1 MTQIVSSISGIEIY
15 APSAGNAPTNSS
27 EVSAIASGYQVV
39 SATATQLYAGTSFLT
54 SVNSTPVSASRAG
67 NAANASLATSAW
79 YDGTGRL
86 ISALPDKAAVSSIA
100 SGYVTGV
107 SATVANNSA
116 SWGGGGGSVV
126 SPSGTIFVSGSN
138 IEGTNSAAVLQQ
150 TAAGFTQYLEK
161 TYFLNEIAPYLQEIT
176 YNHVDDTG
184 ANLLMEFQ
192 ETAHDFP
199 ITILISGR
207 DSAYLEQS
215 ASSFISVGEN
225 SASIPLGSI
234 VQGISAS
241 ASEHLHF
248 PNGFSDFT
256 AEKAG
261 ESGIVGVGELAWNSA
276 LTGVSA
282 TVANNS
288 ASWGGGVP
296 ASTVSSIASSYASSA
311 VSGVE
316 GTVSANSATWNNTG
330 VAESTVSSIASSYA
344 ESAASSK
351 LDSTAQVV
359 TATAGDGTYITS
371 INGLGISG
379 QGGGGGVTVQTAS
392 ARTMN
397 SAAAYSGVT
406 GFSGIDGV
414 GPVVLRSGTVVAGS
428 MRMQLG
434 SYGTN
439 IPYPSSVDGD
449 QNYKWSTGNILLL
462 SSNQGYGYFK
472 GHQLWLCRGSA
483 ATSHRISFDVNN
495 TTGDVMVYQSGHS
508 AVITPTG
515 FSIWGPTTATE
526 HRRNIDSGTF
536 DYWNEVSA
544 KLDSNASSSFY
555 TTANESGYVGSSYVD
570 SAVSGKMDSSAM
582 TSYALSADVSGT
594 VDLVSTQSANWGGS
608 ALALS
613 AGPGV
618 KLELS
623 GSTLVVGADETVLW
637 SGSSA
642 ASVNTV
648 FTLGESYTNFE
659 RIRLSLARSTTQ
671 LPSVQEFYVDGAST
685 TLNCMVPIV
694 DSGAGGNMYIDGVD
708 FELTDHSTF
717 TVLGITRKKLASTT
731 LSTESDK
738 PLTLFKIVGVNR
750 TAGV

>member
-27 EVSAIASGYQVV
+27 EVSAIASAYQVV

-138 IEGTNSAAVLQQ
+138 IEGTNSAAILQQ

-192 ETAHDFP
+192 ETAHDLP

-248 PNGFSDFT
+248 PGGFQDFT

-276 LTGVSA
+276 LTGVSS
-282 TVANNS
+282 TVASHS
-288 ASWGGGVP
+288 AAWEQGGVP

-316 GTVSANSATWNNTG
+316 SAVSANSATWGQGGLVTSTASAAASAYTSTSTSVSSFTGISSVNGSALLARNILPDAQQANGNAHFHFMPTASPWGSTEYTG
-330 VAESTVSSIASSYA
+330 VLSPLQYATGAALAMKQTNNYGAYYKGNEWFISDVGSNTAANGVVRAELHRTRGIHLYGSSLNSATGFHLNGSGVDGKSGGSAWQYGPTEYNMLTSVNDTVSSNSASWGGFDSATCSAIASSYA
-344 ESAASSK
+344 QDVSAA
-351 LDSTAQVV
+351 
-359 TATAGDGTYITS
+359 
-371 INGLGISG
+371 
-379 QGGGGGVTVQTAS
+379 
-392 ARTMN
+392 
-397 SAAAYSGVT
+397 
-406 GFSGIDGV
+406 
-414 GPVVLRSGTVVAGS
+414 
-428 MRMQLG
+428 
-434 SYGTN
+434 
-439 IPYPSSVDGD
+439 
-449 QNYKWSTGNILLL
+449 
-462 SSNQGYGYFK
+462 
-472 GHQLWLCRGSA
+472 
-483 ATSHRISFDVNN
+483 
-495 TTGDVMVYQSGHS
+495 
-508 AVITPTG
+508 
-515 FSIWGPTTATE
+515 
-526 HRRNIDSGTF
+526 
-536 DYWNEVSA
+536 
-544 KLDSNASSSFY
+544 
-555 TTANESGYVGSSYVD
+555 
-570 SAVSGKMDSSAM
+570 
-582 TSYALSADVSGT
+582 VSGT
-594 VDLVSTQSANWGGS
+594 VDTVSSQSAIWGAS
-608 ALALS
+608 ALQIA
-613 AGPGV
+613 AGPGI
-618 KLELS
+618 KLTKS
-623 GSTLVVGADETVLW
+623 GSVLFVENDVTVLYE
-637 SGSSA
+637 A
-642 ASVNTV
+642 ESVTNNTAGQV
-648 FTLGESYTNFE
+648 FTMSESVLNFRRL
-659 RIRLSLARSTTQ
+659 RITCENMEFPTRPFTQEYPVFNSSSTFVSPWQNAGTPPSLNIPYSQYSINGDGNLVCDKRGLLYGSLSNPQHT
-671 LPSVQEFYVDGAST
+671 DGASRGYC
-685 TLNCMVPIV
+685 LMKVE
-694 DSGAGGNMYIDGVD
+694 G
-708 FELTDHSTF
+708 L
-717 TVLGITRKKLASTT
+717 
-731 LSTESDK
+731 DK
-738 PLTLFKIVGVNR
+738 IN
-750 TAGV
+750 AE